1 MVSKLL
7 ENVLTTLKHSI
18 GLGGFPE
25 ELYKVLSKPERILI
39 VKIPI
44 KMDNGRLEMFEGYR
58 VQHNSA
64 LGPYKGGVRFHPD
77 VTLEDDIALA
87 TLMTLKNSLAG
98 IPYGGG
104 KGAVRVNPKKLSK
117 GELERLSRGYIR
129 AIAPLIGVELDIPAP
144 DVGTNPQIMAWMAD
158 EYSKVVGRN
167 VPGIITAKPPI
178 LWGNPVREYATGF
191 GLSVVTKEAAEKYLG
206 GLEGKRVAVQG
217 FGNVGR
223 WHAYWLSKM
232 GAKLVAISDSSGT
245 VYDPNGIDVETAMNV
260 KNRTGKVIN
269 YPKGEKISDPKASLY
284 VDAEIVAPDAMENQ
298 ITIENVDKVK
308 AKLIVEGAN
317 GPTTPE
323 AEAKL
328 AERGAIVVPDFLA
341 NAGGVVMSYLE
352 WVENLQWYIWGEEET
367 RARLE
372 RIMKNNFLR
381 VYKKYEDMKSE
392 RKVTMR
398 DAALVLSLERLYE
411 AMKTRGWL

>member
-129 AIAPLIGVELDIPAP
+129 AIAPLIGEELDIPAP

-206 GLEGKRVAVQG
+206 GLEGKRVAIQG

-269 YPKGEKISDPKASLY
+269 YPKGAKIADPKASLY

-372 RIMKNNFLR
+372 RIMKNNFLK